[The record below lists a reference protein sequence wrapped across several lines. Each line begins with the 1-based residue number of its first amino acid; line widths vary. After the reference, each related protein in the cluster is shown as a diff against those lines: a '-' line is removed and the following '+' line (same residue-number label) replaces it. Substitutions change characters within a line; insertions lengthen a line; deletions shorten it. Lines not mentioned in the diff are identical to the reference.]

1 MNVLGITWVTGT
13 WENMLVVGASVFV
26 VFSTLYG
33 AYQLIRKLWKKDWDK
48 KPNQLVVMFMTFSS
62 GFISSMAE
70 KWLLF

>member
-1 MNVLGITWVTGT
+1 MNFMGATWVTGT
-13 WENMLVVGASVFV
+13 WENMLVVGVSMFV

-48 KPNQLVVMFMTFSS
+48 KPNQLVVLFMTCTSAYAS
-62 GFISSMAE
+62 AMAE

>member
-13 WENMLVVGASVFV
+13 WENMLVVGVTWFAVF
-26 VFSTLYG
+26 FALYG

-48 KPNQLVVMFMTFSS
+48 KPNLLVFIFMTFTS
-62 GFISSMAE
+62 GFASSMAE

>member
-13 WENMLVVGASVFV
+13 WENMLVVGVAWSAVF
-26 VFSTLYG
+26 FALYG

-48 KPNQLVVMFMTFSS
+48 KPNLLVFIFMTFTS
-62 GFISSMAE
+62 GFASSMAE

>member
-1 MNVLGITWVTGT
+1 MNFMGATWVAGT

-62 GFISSMAE
+62 GFISSMVE

>member
-13 WENMLVVGASVFV
+13 WENMLVVGVAWFV
-26 VFSTLYG
+26 VYFAQYG

-48 KPNQLVVMFMTFSS
+48 KPNQLVVLFMTCTSTYAAA
-62 GFISSMAE
+62 MAE

>member
-13 WENMLVVGASVFV
+13 WENMLVVGVAWLAVF
-26 VFSTLYG
+26 FALYG

-48 KPNQLVVMFMTFSS
+48 KPNLLVFIFMTFTS
-62 GFISSMAE
+62 GFASSMAE

>member
-1 MNVLGITWVTGT
+1 MGATWVNGT
-13 WENMLVVGASVFV
+13 WENMLVVGVSMFV